1 MHASRVSRGVTK
13 ALGAGLCLAA
23 LFMVGCGGGDDDS
36 SGTAATT
43 ASGDSGAKE
52 LKIGAAYP
60 NFTPFYSVMYG
71 FTEDQMAE
79 QGAGE
84 LLEPANANY
93 DAARQI
99 TDIRNLIGI
108 GANGLLLAIADP
120 KAITPGLDY
129 AASQDVPVVALD
141 VAPGRGEVYM
151 VVRADNQR
159 MAEEACRALGER
171 IGGRGTV
178 LELQGDLASINA
190 QDRTKGFED
199 CMAENYP
206 DVKIIARETKWK
218 TDVSANHAQTVLNA
232 NPDLAGIYMQSDT
245 IDLAGVKQALKS
257 VGRAAKV
264 GERGHVAVVGIDGTP
279 QGLAAVRD
287 GTVDAIVSQPIDLYA
302 RFGVYYLLQA
312 AAGKVQRVGP
322 TDHDSTIVE
331 TTDGNLEDRLPSP
344 VVTKDNVDDP
354 KLWGNAAAGAKSE

>member
-1 MHASRVSRGVTK
+1 MHASRVSRGVRKT
-13 ALGAGLCLAA
+13 LGVGLCLAA
-23 LFMVGCGGGDDDS
+23 MLAAGCGGDES
-36 SGTAATT
+36 SGGSTATT
-43 ASGDSGAKE
+43 SGGSSDAPE

-71 FTEDQMAE
+71 FTKDQMAE
-79 QGAGE
+79 QGGGE
-84 LLEPANANY
+84 LLEAANANY

-99 TDIRNLIGI
+99 TDIRNLVGL
-108 GANGLLLAIADP
+108 GANGLLIAIADP

-129 AASQDVPVVALD
+129 AAEEGVPVVALD
-141 VAPGRGEVYM
+141 VAPGSGEVYM

-178 LELQGDLASINA
+178 LQLQGDLASINA

-199 CMAENYP
+199 CMAANYP
-206 DVKIIARETKWK
+206 DVRIIARETKWK

-257 VGRAAKV
+257 VGRDAKV
-264 GERGHVAVVGIDGTP
+264 GEEGHVVVVGIDGTP
-279 QGLAAVRD
+279 QGLDAVRD

-302 RFGVYYLLQA
+302 KYGVSYLKEA
-312 AAGKVQRVGP
+312 AAGKTQRTGP

-331 TTDGNLEDRLPSP
+331 TTGGNLEDRLPSP

-354 KLWGNAAAGAKSE
+354 NLWGNAARGSE